1 MNPFNPIPAAIA
13 SGGGVLTI
21 IVIVI
26 IPDSSFN
33 EFSLARWLHILSGIM
48 WIGLLYY
55 VNVAQIPAL
64 VVAAA
69 DKGGPGALAR

>member
-13 SGGGVLTI
+13 SGVVLAI

-69 DKGGPGALAR
+69 DKGGPGARAR